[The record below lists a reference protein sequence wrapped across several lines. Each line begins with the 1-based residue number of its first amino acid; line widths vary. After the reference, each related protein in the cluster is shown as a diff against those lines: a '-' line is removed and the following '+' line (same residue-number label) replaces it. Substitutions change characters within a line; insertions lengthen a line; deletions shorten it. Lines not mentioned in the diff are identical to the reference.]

1 MAIDLDALGLE
12 EIEPGIV
19 EDTPANR
26 RVLLENKLAWNQVK
40 DENDQP
46 LMLIE
51 PRELG
56 VTPERVS
63 ERMRPLLVDPKDAWS
78 DYRPL
83 PDLAMDPDTAG
94 VPHWAWKKLAD
105 WEQWQEDFGGRKDK
119 KGGRKEPVLPTRC
132 KTVKKDGQRC
142 WAWAVDKANG
152 GHCRSHSAGAWLR
165 ADQGN
170 AIAHARIKLMQSAP
184 ELAEY
189 LLQLAESG
197 SQTDNVKLKAI
208 TEALDRAGVR
218 AGVDIAIQGG
228 LTVEVDAASAIRE
241 RLAGLAGR
249 QAIEVPDGVIEGE
262 VISDDQEP
270 QPEDDR
276 ADR

>member
-1 MAIDLDALGLE
+1 MAIDLDALGIE
-12 EIEPGIV
+12 EVEPGIV
-19 EDTPANR
+19 EDTPENR
-26 RVLLENKLAWNQVK
+26 RRLLEAKLAWDQVK
-40 DENDQP
+40 DEHGQP

-51 PRELG
+51 PREVG

-63 ERMRPLLVDPKDAWS
+63 ERMKPLLVDPKDPWS

-83 PDLAMDPDTAG
+83 PELALDPDVTG

-105 WEQWQEDFGGRKDK
+105 WEKWQEDFAGRKHK
-119 KGGRKEPVLPTRC
+119 TGGRKEPVLPTRC
-132 KTVKKDGQRC
+132 STIKKDGNRC
-142 WAWAVDKANG
+142 WAWAVDKANN
-152 GHCRSHSAGAWLR
+152 GHCRSHSAGAWLK

-184 ELAEY
+184 DLAEY

-197 SQTDNVKLKAI
+197 TQTDNVKLKAI

-228 LTVEVDAASAIRE
+228 MTIEVDSAAKIKE
-241 RLAGLAGR
+241 RLAGLAGKTSAMA
-249 QAIEVPDGVIEGE
+249 AIEDGSIVEGE
-262 VISDDQEP
+262 VI
-270 QPEDDR
+270 EDDEHQKES
-276 ADR
+276 DH